1 MYTPSFKCDTFNT
14 KLQITVL
21 RETPELDSKHQ
32 RRMAYSSQPVNTTM
46 HICYKLTMEHPIQI
60 KKGFIDV

>member
-1 MYTPSFKCDTFNT
+1 MYTPSFKSDTFNA
-14 KLQITVL
+14 KLQIKVL
-21 RETPELDSKHQ
+21 RETHQDSKHQ

-46 HICYKLTMEHPIQI
+46 HICYKLTVEHPIQI